1 MVSNTSTPRAASSPE
16 SEGEYFRKKNWKH
29 QDVKRRHGLHG
40 YDPLDRAFQQ
50 IREEKKQRSTFFS
63 SPKSPSAKEHA
74 KRATD
79 LLKEHVETM
88 KSLDLAFRYTFRG
101 AKLGFSIVV
110 ARYGEEGREHVQIE
124 ATQPHCDLYTPQRPL
139 KELENMRDKIMPT
152 DELIAINGEYIPD
165 VSAKTFPQ
173 ILKKIQKAGRPL
185 TATFVLGE
193 RREEA
198 HSEQEEGRAMLRE
211 DLRLPDVSGYVKEA
225 QSHRAIAADGL
236 RQTRKAV
243 RRLCGNQPVHA
254 IEQASRRWCGGRRA
268 VNFDFHTGRRQ
279 TADQRV
285 PNVRQ
290 QCRAG
295 RAQKRAAGPGLREIA
310 NRCEIR
316 EGRATHR

>member
-1 MVSNTSTPRAASSPE
+1 MLSTTSTPRAASPE

-63 SPKSPSAKEHA
+63 SPRSPSAKEHA

-211 DLRLPDVSGYVKEA
+211 DLRLPEVSAYVKEA

-243 RRLCGNQPVHA
+243 RRLCGNQRH
-254 IEQASRRWCGGRRA
+254 
-268 VNFDFHTGRRQ
+268 
-279 TADQRV
+279 
-285 PNVRQ
+285 
-290 QCRAG
+290 RAG
-295 RAQKRAAGPGLREIA
+295 VASMVWRTTRRKF
-310 NRCEIR
+310 
-316 EGRATHR
+316 